1 MVHACF
7 YFPGER
13 KETCLTSELR
23 DGAEHAVA
31 GGVTSASSRFSE
43 WRLWGSRRPFHSP
56 APSSASQP
64 PVIIGP
70 CRCPPTSSL
79 RFQDCLGEGVPP
91 RELGSNPA
99 GCTRLGR
106 LRASSWE
113 HEPPSARRSRSSDAS
128 VCEPS
133 AAFQAPGAAA
143 APGSGPRVTLC
154 SAQEA
159 RAPRGHL
166 CRGPGS
172 LPSATLARLALTGA
186 LPLAPPPAPVPHQ
199 PQDPSHCSVLPQAPP
214 CLPPAGLVLLSHP
227 PPGPV
232 LRPPHPT
239 PLPTQHSLSDPAN
252 KHTALQLNLSIR

>member
-186 LPLAPPPAPVPHQ
+186 LPLAPPACTCSTPAPGSIPLF
-199 PQDPSHCSVLPQAPP
+199 CSAPGTP
-214 CLPPAGLVLLSHP
+214 LPPSRWAGPLVP
-227 PPGPV
+227 PSA
-232 LRPPHPT
+232 RPSPQTPSPHPT
-239 PLPTQHSLSDPAN
+239 P
-252 KHTALQLNLSIR
+252 HTALTVRSSK